1 MNDFR
6 FAYRQL
12 MKQLYPASVNSAVI
26 DKLRGPGFWA
36 AHRVPFTMLS
46 GVPPR
51 QASPRKLPRLPAGPR
66 ASHTPADRR
75 RAGPNS
81 SRPLFRSVKTWC
93 SYKDVSRD
101 YPQEAPQTC
110 RLACRRS
117 APRCWRAG
125 RNLAP
130 ARNHRISRSWKRGV
144 RGGWRLNPS
153 AIV

>member
-12 MKQLYPASVNSAVI
+12 MKRLYPASVNSAVI
-26 DKLRGPGFWA
+26 DKLLTPDFRPPTESA
-36 AHRVPFTMLS
+36 SHLS
-46 GVPPR
+46 GLSPRQETPRKPPR
-51 QASPRKLPRLPAGPR
+51 LLAGPR

-110 RLACRRS
+110 WLACLWPVTCR
-117 APRCWRAG
+117 
-125 RNLAP
+125 
-130 ARNHRISRSWKRGV
+130 WKV
-144 RGGWRLNPS
+144 PPHF
-153 AIV
+153 